1 MWTVITITH
10 GLDLYSR
17 TVSFNFTLNEPLD
30 LGLTSPDIPGV
41 PCNSTLTT
49 DIVDATGDI
58 HTDGCIYVSEIIKDP
73 NDTNSIIGYDLAIYR
88 IPDSGPFTFTIPAGL
103 GPETSGIRTA
113 KQSHTFEYVT
123 GQYITLTPSP
133 VDVFTNT
140 KPVIFSIKS
149 DQYIRAHN
157 LGTSSDNGP
166 VTSARDT
173 SPENNR
179 LFSGVNFFNAYTIT
193 SNPAS
198 DGTVT
203 LSVPS
208 ISNIGP
214 FGNSTKPL
222 SFSYVYD
229 TTDPTFAHLILY
241 TMFLLGMLAMISL
254 P

>member
-1 MWTVITITH
+1 MV
-10 GLDLYSR
+10 LSLLQ
-17 TVSFNFTLNEPLD
+17 FLQ
-30 LGLTSPDIPGV
+30 
-41 PCNSTLTT
+41 
-49 DIVDATGDI
+49 
-58 HTDGCIYVSEIIKDP
+58 
-73 NDTNSIIGYDLAIYR
+73 
-88 IPDSGPFTFTIPAGL
+88 GL
-103 GPETSGIRTA
+103 GPADSGIKSA

-179 LFSGVNFFNAYTIT
+179 LFSHVSFFNTFIIT

-203 LSVPS
+203 LSMPS

-229 TTDPTFAHLILY
+229 TTDPTFATFDSIYYVPSGDTSYDLPTIKCEDANTNGSFDADYVSGTVVTTNLNLQKVTYFLY
-241 TMFLLGMLAMISL
+241 
-254 P
+254 